1 MSEIIQTKRFNEI
14 DLSDSFFESLK
25 SDYPGFEDWFR
36 KKDTE
41 EVLVQYADEGLQAFL
56 YLKDESGL
64 TPEGI
69 NPPLPAKK
77 WLKVGTFK
85 IDAHRTR
92 LGERFIKK
100 IMDFAIYTCW
110 RN

>member
-41 EVLVQYADEGLQAFL
+41 EVLVQYADEGLMP
-56 YLKDESGL
+56 SGVRPL
-64 TPEGI
+64 SSLRYRNAC
-69 NPPLPAKK
+69 NPSSA
-77 WLKVGTFK
+77 
-85 IDAHRTR
+85 
-92 LGERFIKK
+92 
-100 IMDFAIYTCW
+100 Y
-110 RN
+110 